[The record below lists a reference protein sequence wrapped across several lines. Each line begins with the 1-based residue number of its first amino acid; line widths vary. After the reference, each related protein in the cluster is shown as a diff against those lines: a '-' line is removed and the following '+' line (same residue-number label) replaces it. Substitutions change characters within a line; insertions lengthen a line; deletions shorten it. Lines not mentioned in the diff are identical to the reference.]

1 MGCFSF
7 DEIAPSGWLTPY
19 RADALTLTTV
29 ASGQWLVVSCQ
40 WKLTASRGSLTNFV
54 ATSGAKAPKTFGLT
68 RGPKGPLFHSSS
80 PVLFQ
85 PSALSVECSSALVL
99 FGNRARHVDD
109 RQQHEHV
116 RLQDGDHDVQAAE
129 DDRDADRDHRK
140 ENQRDQVAGENVG
153 PETNRQR
160 EQTREMA

>member
-54 ATSGAKAPKTFGLT
+54 ATSGAKAPKTFGLR
-68 RGPKGPLFHSSS
+68 RGPKGPLFHSAALPIQCSS
-80 PVLFQ
+80 SRVLFQ
-85 PSALSVECSSALVL
+85 SSALL
-99 FGNRARHVDD
+99 
-109 RQQHEHV
+109 
-116 RLQDGDHDVQAAE
+116 L
-129 DDRDADRDHRK
+129 
-140 ENQRDQVAGENVG
+140 
-153 PETNRQR
+153 
-160 EQTREMA
+160 